1 MRWSRI
7 SYPKKIHMAEI
18 LVGGLKRFLPRFKN
32 RGIDENYVEEIEALT
47 REAVELKNKQNRIRG
62 ELKTTTEELQD
73 VLAALGK
80 KVSVGKVTVKV
91 EMEQPLWTAFGITD
105 KK

>member
-7 SYPKKIHMAEI
+7 SYPKKIYMAEI
-18 LVGGLKRFLPRFKN
+18 LAGGLKRFLPRFKK

-47 REAVELKNKQNRIRG
+47 RKAVELKNKQNRIRG
-62 ELKTTTEELQD
+62 ELKTTTAELHD
-73 VLAALGK
+73 VLEALGK